1 MADTNF
7 IPWGENL
14 KGLVSQT
21 KCTAPT
27 INDILRERGVFCS
40 SSEKVNT
47 VPNLIKSL
55 LSPAESYELLN
66 GIKTKEKLDKVNFR
80 SYEVKQDSDLLDLV
94 SGLMDT
100 DDLQSNDY
108 VNYQISDFNDFT
120 SLDGT
125 SSNSLILDFE
135 VCRKDILD
143 DWYESEKFF
152 KGSVEI
158 KKGSDDNKAI
168 SMSVKLNHSS
178 PETKEVADKVISI
191 VEKSLIEDGV
201 IDEPKQGGRVL
212 FDDFTNENRINFLNS
227 LASQHTGYDFYHTK
241 IDDFSFTP
249 DKDLDTKHLKQDTN
263 LLEKDINRLRVSGDL
278 EKIITVKWKHIHPYI
293 KATKVVATYTI
304 DHKSYSG
311 ECRVSYEFSD
321 YNKRKLINPEL
332 CINFVN
338 LKLKGAP
345 PSVIHDVQSIIMREI
360 ETRKNELLAKY
371 KKP

>member
-143 DWYESEKFF
+143 EWYESEKFF

-158 KKGSDDNKAI
+158 KKGSDGNNDI

-227 LASQHTGYDFYHTK
+227 LASQHIGYDFFHAK

-249 DKDLDTKHLKQDTN
+249 DKDVDTKHLKQDTN
-263 LLEKDINRLRVSGDL
+263 LLEKDINKLRVSGDL

-311 ECRVSYEFSD
+311 ECKVSYEFSD
-321 YNKRKLINPEL
+321 YNKRKLTNPEL

-345 PSVIHDVQSIIMREI
+345 PSVIHDVLSIIMREI